1 MEMLVQR
8 RRKGVARI
16 TWEQGQGAG
25 IGGWDRGAG
34 MEEQRRRGRD
44 RDCMDGEATTG
55 LQGWKKRHTAV
66 RMQGWG
72 LQRWGIGE
80 EDWWS
85 GAGEKGIHVV
95 YGKTGMEEQG

>member
-34 MEEQRRRGRD
+34 MEEQRRRGRIETAWTEKRQRGC
-44 RDCMDGEATTG
+44 RDG
-55 LQGWKKRHTAV
+55 R
-66 RMQGWG
+66 
-72 LQRWGIGE
+72 
-80 EDWWS
+80 
-85 GAGEKGIHVV
+85 KGI
-95 YGKTGMEEQG
+95 QL

>member
-1 MEMLVQR
+1 MLVQR
-8 RRKGVARI
+8 RRKGEARI

-55 LQGWKKRHTAV
+55 LQGWNKRHTAV
-66 RMQGWG
+66 RVQGWG
-72 LQRWGIGE
+72 YRDGE
-80 EDWWS
+80 
-85 GAGEKGIHVV
+85 
-95 YGKTGMEEQG
+95 